1 MSDGRLTDAWRAGRL
16 GLGRT
21 MTARSSMPSSP
32 TLRLPIGLGLAA
44 LLAACQPAA
53 SGSAGPSGMSV
64 SGAPSYEGAAGGP
77 AAVRF
82 QPVATGLHAPIG
94 ITNAA
99 DSSGRMFVNEQAGT
113 IRVLGRGGSPQ
124 GDLFGDLRDR
134 VLTGA
139 ERGLLGLAF
148 HPQFAANRRLFVD
161 YTRRPDGNIVVA
173 EFRASADG
181 RHLDPSSER
190 VLLTIE
196 HSQFSN
202 HNGGQL
208 GFGPDG
214 YLYVAV
220 GDPSRSAQDTGTL
233 LGKILRI
240 DVNSAPSA
248 GRAYAIPASNP
259 FARGGGAPEVW
270 AYGLRNPW
278 RFSFDPPSGD
288 LYIADVGQSAWE
300 EIDRQPGDAPG
311 GANYGW
317 PVMEGRHCLTQSGC
331 DAARYVAP
339 IAEYGHDL
347 GCVITGGY
355 VYRGHGQPA
364 LDGVYLFADYCS
376 GRVFGLQVDEGA
388 VTPRQLLQAEPGLA
402 SFGVDESGELYV
414 ANANTGAIYKIVA

>member
-1 MSDGRLTDAWRAGRL
+1 
-16 GLGRT
+16 
-21 MTARSSMPSSP
+21 
-32 TLRLPIGLGLAA
+32 
-44 LLAACQPAA
+44 
-53 SGSAGPSGMSV
+53 MSV
-64 SGAPSYEGAAGGP
+64 SGASSDEGAPGGP

-99 DSSGRMFVNEQAGT
+99 DGSGRLFVNEQAGT
-113 IRVLGRGGSPQ
+113 IRVIGRDGSPK
-124 GDLFGDLRDR
+124 GDPFGDLRDR
-134 VLTGA
+134 VLTGG
-139 ERGLLGLAF
+139 ERGLLELAF
-148 HPQFAANRRLFVD
+148 HPQFGTNRRLFVD

-181 RHLDPSSER
+181 RRLDPSSER

-202 HNGGQL
+202 HNGGQIA
-208 GFGPDG
+208 FGPDG

-300 EIDRQPGDAPG
+300 EIDRQPGDAHG

-317 PVMEGRHCLTQSGC
+317 PVMEGRHCFAQSGC
-331 DAARYVAP
+331 DPARYVAP

-355 VYRGHGQPA
+355 VYRGHSQPA
-364 LDGVYLFADYCS
+364 LDGVYVFADYCS
-376 GRVFGLQVDEGA
+376 GRVFSLQVDEGA
-388 VTPRQLLQAEPGLA
+388 VTPRQVLQAEPGLA

-414 ANANTGAIYKIVA
+414 ANANTGAIYKVVV